1 MFWKVFDAIRRITI
15 FILGTLVITEAL
27 YNEDVPIKSI
37 ILGMIMIGILPLEDL
52 LPWSRKNEER
62 QFDSGTGY
70 VLTTVNR
77 ASTHGVVSLPGNYAA
92 QAGTV

>member
-62 QFDSGTGY
+62 KERKERKAGY
-70 VLTTVNR
+70 GDTEL
-77 ASTHGVVSLPGNYAA
+77 
-92 QAGTV
+92 